1 MTHAQNRSILRL
13 VTSLIVMLLVS
24 VTFPA
29 RAENSATKP
38 APGGGERWFQ
48 RHQRM
53 CDRAKQGNVDLVF
66 IGDSIVG
73 NWAYDGEPVWN
84 HYYEKRHGLNLGIS
98 GDRTEQVLWRLDH
111 GNLEG
116 ISPKLAIVMIGQN
129 NGPFNT
135 AEEIAA
141 GVTAIVQKIQAKTPN
156 TKILLLGIF
165 YRGEKPNPE
174 QKKLDQ
180 TNAIIAKL
188 ADDKQIF
195 FMNVNK
201 IFLLPDGTISKE
213 LMEDFEHP
221 TEKGFQRWAESIELK
236 VAQLMGEPVPT
247 TPTASPAK

>member
-1 MTHAQNRSILRL
+1 MTHAPKKLKSRL
-13 VTSLIVMLLVS
+13 ITSFLVLLFLAVA
-24 VTFPA
+24 PPL

-38 APGGGERWFQ
+38 IPGGGERWFA

-73 NWAYDGEPVWN
+73 NWAYDGEPIWN
-84 HYYEKRHGLNLGIS
+84 RYYEKRHGLNLGIS

-111 GNLEG
+111 GNLDG

-141 GVTAIVQKIQAKTPN
+141 GVTAIVQKIKAKTPN
-156 TKILLLGIF
+156 TKVLLLGIF

-180 TNAIIAKL
+180 TNTIIAKL
-188 ADDKQIF
+188 ADNKNIF
-195 FMNVNK
+195 YMNVNN
-201 IFLLPDGTISKE
+201 IFLLPDGSISKD
-213 LMEDFEHP
+213 LMDDFEHP
-221 TEKGFQRWAESIELK
+221 TEKGFQRWAEAIEPN
-236 VAQLMGEPVPT
+236 VAQLMGEPAATNPA
-247 TPTASPAK
+247 TAPAK

>member
-1 MTHAQNRSILRL
+1 MTHALKELQSRL
-13 VTSLIVMLLVS
+13 VTSFLVLLFLAI
-24 VTFPA
+24 TFPI

-38 APGGGERWFQ
+38 VPGGGERWFQ

-73 NWAYDGEPVWN
+73 NWAYDGEPIWN
-84 HYYEKRHGLNLGIS
+84 RYYEKRHGLNLGIS

-156 TKILLLGIF
+156 TRILLLGIF
-165 YRGEKPNPE
+165 YRGEKPNAE

-180 TNAIIAKL
+180 TNSIIAKL
-188 ADDKQIF
+188 ADNKQIF
-195 FMNVNK
+195 YMNVNK
-201 IFLLPDGTISKE
+201 IFLHPDGTISKE

-221 TEKGFQRWAESIELK
+221 TEIGFQRWAEAIEPK
-236 VAQLMGEPVPT
+236 VAQLMGEP
-247 TPTASPAK
+247 TPTSPAASSAK